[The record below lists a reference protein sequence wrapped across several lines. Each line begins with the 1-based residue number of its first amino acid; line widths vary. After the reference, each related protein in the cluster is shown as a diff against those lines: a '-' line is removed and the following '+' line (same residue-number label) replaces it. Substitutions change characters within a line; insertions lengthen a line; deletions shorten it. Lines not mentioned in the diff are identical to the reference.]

1 MSERNKHITISA
13 AGQATRIRSWMHKA
27 GFPEGTPKSVL
38 PTGAELPS
46 GDKETLLGRIV
57 RQAMRVGRVAIYG
70 NYDTMRGLGEC
81 PDLPRDVDLVVNR
94 NITGP
99 LGPIYLDVLRTA
111 RQSYMAAGDFWAELD
126 WEDFIRFH
134 NSHDKPV
141 SIVVGSSVAAEGG
154 ARFLVDDDGTVRGW
168 ERVEG
173 KTKET
178 DLINIGGYII
188 DGYNPEAYEIVR
200 RLNAETHKEDPFND
214 ALIAIGGL
222 AAYVLP
228 TRAFNA
234 NNGEVY
240 QALVEYSASR
250 PTVSELESEN
260 PIQFIQGAP

>member
-1 MSERNKHITISA
+1 
-13 AGQATRIRSWMHKA
+13 
-27 GFPEGTPKSVL
+27 
-38 PTGAELPS
+38 
-46 GDKETLLGRIV
+46 
-57 RQAMRVGRVAIYG
+57 
-70 NYDTMRGLGEC
+70 
-81 PDLPRDVDLVVNR
+81 
-94 NITGP
+94 
-99 LGPIYLDVLRTA
+99 
-111 RQSYMAAGDFWAELD
+111 
-126 WEDFIRFH
+126 
-134 NSHDKPV
+134 
-141 SIVVGSSVAAEGG
+141 VGSSVAAEGG